1 VTFNEAKDFMF
12 KILNDTVSPLSILIK
27 WTEIQAALPAANLFW
42 IRPTLKHTKG
52 NVASL
57 GSANGTTLK
66 DRHGFLIIQV
76 FSPLSGNLSENYTLC
91 QTIVTAYENYR
102 DSCLWF
108 KDIGIQEIGQDGFFQ
123 QININIT
130 FRYEG

>member
-1 VTFNEAKDFMF
+1 MTFLEARDEIF
-12 KILNDTVSPLSILIK
+12 KILNDVILPLGILIK
-27 WTEIQAALPAANLFW
+27 WTEIQNTLPLENVFW

-57 GSANGTTLK
+57 GSANGITLK
-66 DRHGFLIIQV
+66 DRHGFLIVQV
-76 FSPLSGNLSENYTLC
+76 FSPLSGNLSENYEIC
-91 QTIVTAYENYR
+91 QTIATAYESYK

-108 KDIGIQEIGQDGFFQ
+108 RDVGIQEIGQDGFFQ
-123 QININIT
+123 QINVNAT